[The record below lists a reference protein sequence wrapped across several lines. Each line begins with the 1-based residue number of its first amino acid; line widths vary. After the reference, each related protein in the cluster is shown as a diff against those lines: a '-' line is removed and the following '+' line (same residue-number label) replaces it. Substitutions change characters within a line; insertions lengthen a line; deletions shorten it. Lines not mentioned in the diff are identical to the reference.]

1 MFKLKSY
8 IFLDVDEKDQAIVEW
23 INEDNVFSVK
33 PSDDIF
39 LYDIEDKFK
48 IDELYDAG
56 YADRLI
62 YKPRLKII
70 GEQF

>member
-1 MFKLKSY
+1 MFNLKSY
-8 IFLDVDEKDQAIVEW
+8 IFLDVDEKDHAIVEW
-23 INEDNVFSVK
+23 INEDNVISVK

-39 LYDIEDKFK
+39 LYVIEDKFK
-48 IDELYDAG
+48 IDELYNVR

-70 GEQF
+70 GEKF